1 METNEHAD
9 GCGSYELSPHPDM
22 KLVSE
27 VLERRP
33 GAVMRFMQRMRC
45 VERILVAKN
54 KALGSP
60 LSYAELEE
68 VGQEVLTVVWRKLD
82 RFEGRSS
89 LETWVFRIAVLELM
103 NRVRYSSLRRTA
115 EISDRQLIEAA
126 GTVDPP
132 SLEEFEFVHEALDS
146 LSGLERAVVHAKH
159 FEHETFREIGE
170 RLHASENTIKARYY
184 RGMDRLRLKLA
195 SYEEDYS

>member
-1 METNEHAD
+1 MQPNEHAD
-9 GCGSYELSPHPDM
+9 RGESFELSPHPDM

-27 VLERRP
+27 VLQRKP
-33 GAVMRFMQRMRC
+33 DAVMRFMTRMDC
-45 VERILVAKN
+45 VGRILVAKN

-82 RFEGRSS
+82 QFEGRSS
-89 LETWVFRIAVLELM
+89 LETWIFRIAVLELM

-115 EISDRQLIEAA
+115 EVSERELIEAA

-159 FEHETFREIGE
+159 FGHETFREIGE
-170 RLHASENTIKARYY
+170 RLNASENTIKARYY
-184 RGMDRLRLKLA
+184 RGMDRLRSRLA
-195 SYEEDYS
+195 SYEGDYS